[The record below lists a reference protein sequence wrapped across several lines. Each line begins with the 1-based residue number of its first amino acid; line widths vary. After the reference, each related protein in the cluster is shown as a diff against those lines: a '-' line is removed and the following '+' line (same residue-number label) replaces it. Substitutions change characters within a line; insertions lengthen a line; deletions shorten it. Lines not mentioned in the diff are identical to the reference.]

1 VHLESA
7 LERDTPSRHRWG
19 GWTRRE
25 PALAGRSYAGIRA
38 ELRAGG
44 QQRKDDILGALV
56 RITQDDPTAFGVIAA
71 CLLPGLR
78 QRIARYAACLDRQEA
93 FAVAMA
99 ALYEAV
105 AGYDTCTRPRFV
117 AGRLL
122 APVERRLRQAVR
134 RQRTWILQPDDAI
147 EVADPQAVVDLSAG
161 SILESAIHAEAIT
174 VGEAQLIVDTRVV
187 GTPLREAGRRLGL
200 GYEAAKKRRQRAE
213 ARWVA
218 WSLPDRLVAAEGDGR
233 GPA

>member
-7 LERDTPSRHRWG
+7 LERATPSRHRWG
-19 GWTRRE
+19 GWTRGE

-38 ELRAGG
+38 ELRADG

-56 RITQDDPTAFGVIAA
+56 RLTQDDPTAFGVIAA
-71 CLLPGLR
+71 CLQPGLR
-78 QRIARYAACLDRQEA
+78 QRVARYAACLDRQEA

-105 AGYDTCTRPRFV
+105 AGYDTATRPRFV

-122 APVERRLRQAVR
+122 ASVERRLRQAAR
-134 RQRTWILQPDDAI
+134 RQRTWILQPDRAK
-147 EVADPQAVVDLSAG
+147 EVADPRAVVDLTARA
-161 SILESAIHAEAIT
+161 ILETAIHAGVIT

-218 WSLPDRLVAAEGDGR
+218 WWLPDRPVAAEGDGR
-233 GPA
+233 GAA